1 MSLITKVMFYKLLLV
16 KKMAGNQSLNTFP
29 NVGHLFSGI
38 LYFFTKLYTHV
49 SLNEKFLLGNT
60 TRNRLPGMI

>member
-1 MSLITKVMFYKLLLV
+1 MVVMRNRVKEIILHMSLTTKVMFYKLLLV

-38 LYFFTKLYTHV
+38 LYF
-49 SLNEKFLLGNT
+49 S
-60 TRNRLPGMI
+60 